1 MRRRIL
7 LLHAHPMPHRSRVNR
22 HLVTAAESIAGVTIR
37 HLYELYPDYMIDV
50 DAEQKLLLDHDI
62 IVLQHPFFWYS
73 APALV
78 KEWLDLVLQY
88 GWAYGE
94 GGTALQG
101 KSLLQS
107 VTTGG
112 AAEVYCSAGRNRH
125 TVREFLLPFEQTA
138 RLCGMTYLDPF
149 VVHGTGQLQTEA
161 DLAPHSQAYSTLLSN
176 LASGIDLPPSP

>member
-7 LLHAHPMPHRSRVNR
+7 LLYAHPMPHRSRVNR
-22 HLVTAAESIAGVTIR
+22 HLVTTAESIDGITVR

-62 IVLQHPFFWYS
+62 IIFQHPFFWYS
-73 APALV
+73 APALL
-78 KEWLDLVLQY
+78 KEWLDLVLQH

-94 GGTALQG
+94 DGTALHG
-101 KSLLQS
+101 KYLLQA

-112 AAEVYCSAGRNRH
+112 TSEIYCSTGRNRH

-138 RLCGMTYLDPF
+138 RLCGMTYLPPF
-149 VVHGTGQLQTEA
+149 VVHGAGQLQTEA
-161 DLAPHSQAYSTLLSN
+161 DLAPHSQAYHTLLSN

>member
-1 MRRRIL
+1 MQRRIL
-7 LLHAHPMPHRSRVNR
+7 LLYAHPMPHRSRVNTR
-22 HLVTAAESIAGVTIR
+22 LINRVDAVEGITVR

-50 DAEQKLLLDHDI
+50 ETEQKLLLDHDV

-78 KEWLDLVLQY
+78 KEWLDLVLQH

-94 GGTALQG
+94 GGVALQG
-101 KSLLQS
+101 KYLLQA

-112 AAEVYCSAGRNRH
+112 TAEIYCSAGRNRH

-138 RLCGMTYLDPF
+138 RLCGMTYLNPF
-149 VVHGTGQLQTEA
+149 VVHGTGQLQTES
-161 DLAPHSQAYSTLLSN
+161 DLAPHAQAYHDLLTN
-176 LASGIDLPPSP
+176 LASGGDPTALL

>member
-1 MRRRIL
+1 
-7 LLHAHPMPHRSRVNR
+7 MPHRSRVNR
-22 HLVTAAESIAGVTIR
+22 HLVTAAESIPGITVR
-37 HLYELYPDYMIDV
+37 HLYDLYPDYMIDV
-50 DAEQKLLLDHDI
+50 EAEQRLLCENDI

-73 APALV
+73 APAIV

-101 KSLLQS
+101 KFLLQA

-112 AAEVYCSAGRNRH
+112 AAEVYCATGRNRH
-125 TVREFLLPFEQTA
+125 PVRDFLLPFEQTA

-149 VVHGTGQLQTEA
+149 VVYGAGQLSTEE
-161 DLAPHSQAYSTLLSN
+161 DLIPHVQAYCSLLSN
-176 LASGIDLPPSP
+176 LASESHLPTSP